1 MATHHRNLLP
11 TVYLINPPRQRLS
24 CEEATTFL
32 LVIAKSNLNV
42 PPLSIPF
49 PALGLALSVVATS
62 SALAQQPVRPLPK
75 VGGCPV
81 GYYASGDYCV
91 PSKSGN
97 SRGAI
102 EKVGNGCPVGFYAS
116 GNYCLSSPSNQ
127 REAMEKQ
134 GNSCPMGWFSSGRYC
149 VKSR

>member
-1 MATHHRNLLP
+1 MQYANTCREF
-11 TVYLINPPRQRLS
+11 S
-24 CEEATTFL
+24 SL
-32 LVIAKSNLNV
+32 LVSCAGDIHSVSNGHSNLNV

-49 PALGLALSVVATS
+49 TALGLALSVVATS

-102 EKVGNGCPVGFYAS
+102 EKVGKH
-116 GNYCLSSPSNQ
+116 LSSFYILSISFCN
-127 REAMEKQ
+127 ASKAFSIDSWSVFLSCAWLKFFV
-134 GNSCPMGWFSSGRYC
+134 NSSKYCSG
-149 VKSR
+149 SRVSK

>member
-1 MATHHRNLLP
+1 MAVQHRNLPP
-11 TVYLINPPRQRLS
+11 TACLINPPRQRLS
-24 CEEATTFL
+24 CKEATTFL
-32 LVIAKSNLNV
+32 LVIAKSNLNI

-49 PALGLALSVVATS
+49 PALALLSVVATS

-81 GYYASGDYCV
+81 GYYSSGDYCV

-116 GNYCLSSPSNQ
+116 GHYCLSSPSNE
-127 REAMEKQ
+127 REAMEKL
-134 GNSCPMGWFSSGRYC
+134 GNNCPMGWYSSGSSC
-149 VKSR
+149 VTND

>member
-1 MATHHRNLLP
+1 MAMKPVLP
-11 TVYLINPPRQRLS
+11 MGM
-24 CEEATTFL
+24 F
-32 LVIAKSNLNV
+32 
-42 PPLSIPF
+42 
-49 PALGLALSVVATS
+49 ALLSVVATS

-102 EKVGNGCPVGFYAS
+102 EKVGNGCPIGFYAS

-149 VKSR
+149 VKNR

>member
-1 MATHHRNLLP
+1 MNPSELP
-11 TVYLINPPRQRLS
+11 TAAVCASGWGGI
-24 CEEATTFL
+24 EEVLAMAMKPVL
-32 LVIAKSNLNV
+32 
-42 PPLSIPF
+42 PLG
-49 PALGLALSVVATS
+49 ALALLSVVATS

-102 EKVGNGCPVGFYAS
+102 EKVGNGCPIGFYAS
-116 GNYCLSSPSNQ
+116 GHYCLSSPSNQ

-149 VKSR
+149 VKTR

>member
-1 MATHHRNLLP
+1 MAMQPVLP
-11 TVYLINPPRQRLS
+11 
-24 CEEATTFL
+24 
-32 LVIAKSNLNV
+32 
-42 PPLSIPF
+42 
-49 PALGLALSVVATS
+49 LGMLAVVSVVAT

-102 EKVGNGCPVGFYAS
+102 EKVGNGCPI
-116 GNYCLSSPSNQ
+116 
-127 REAMEKQ
+127 
-134 GNSCPMGWFSSGRYC
+134 GWFSSGRYC
-149 VKSR
+149 IKTR